1 MKESEV
7 LDLLKQVKNP
17 FTEVD
22 IVSEGLVSAVLING
36 DDVRIYL
43 GFARN
48 KPPGP
53 VSSALSWPIQAK
65 IIRDI
70 VGVLGDKIRKL
81 EIIDDTT
88 LRRYYPAE
96 EV

>member
-1 MKESEV
+1 MKEDEI
-7 LDLLKQVKNP
+7 LKLLREVKNP
-17 FTEVD
+17 FTDED
-22 IVSEGLVSAVLING
+22 IVSEGLVSAVVVNG
-36 DDVRIYL
+36 DDVRIYI

-53 VSSALSWPIQAK
+53 VASALNWPVQAK
-65 IIRDI
+65 IIRNI
-70 VGVLGDKIRKL
+70 VRTLGSRIRKL